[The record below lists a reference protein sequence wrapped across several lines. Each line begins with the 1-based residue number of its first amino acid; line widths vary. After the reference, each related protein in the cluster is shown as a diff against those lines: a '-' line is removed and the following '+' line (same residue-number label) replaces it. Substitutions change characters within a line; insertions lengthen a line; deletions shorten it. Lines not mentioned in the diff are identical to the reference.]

1 MDKELVYRYLKQY
14 KDIYSNTLYIENKE
28 QLMAL
33 KKVKRKAVSQNPK
46 VMLLYGAPKVGKTT
60 ALSQLEDCLIIDTE
74 GGANMVDGYIMEANN
89 REDLI
94 NILKEAKEG
103 HDYKYVAIDTI
114 DKVATWAEHTV
125 CQEESVSAVQDLA
138 FGKGFGL
145 VREKVL
151 NTVDALKSI
160 FPHVIIIGHRKW
172 ARAVVDSKAIVEPE
186 SLDLTGKLKNMLMAD
201 CDAIGYVYRDDEK
214 GDLMVSFKSNE
225 SLEAGSRSPHL
236 KGKEMKLNWKSIYKG
251 EK

>member
-1 MDKELVYRYLKQY
+1 
-14 KDIYSNTLYIENKE
+14 
-28 QLMAL
+28 MAL

-46 VMLLYGAPKVGKTT
+46 SLLLYGAPKVGKTT
-60 ALSQLEDCLIIDTE
+60 ALSQITDCLIIDTE
-74 GGANMVDGYIMEANN
+74 GGANMIDGYIETVKTREELIELLQEAQ
-89 REDLI
+89 
-94 NILKEAKEG
+94 KG

-114 DKVATWAEHTV
+114 DRIATWAEKSV
-125 CQEESVSAVQDLA
+125 CKEENVVGIADLP

-151 NTVDALKSI
+151 NTVSILKDI

-172 ARAVVDSKAIVEPE
+172 ARAIVDGKSIVEPE

-214 GDLMVSFKSNE
+214 DNLMVTFKVNDA
-225 SLEAGSRSPHL
+225 LEAGSRSPHL
-236 KGKEMKLNWKSIYKG
+236 RGKEMQLKWNLIYKG
-251 EK
+251 DK

>member
-1 MDKELVYRYLKQY
+1 
-14 KDIYSNTLYIENKE
+14 
-28 QLMAL
+28 MAL

-46 VMLLYGAPKVGKTT
+46 TMLLYGAPKVGKTT

-74 GGANMVDGYIMEANN
+74 GGANMIEGYVETVNS
-89 REDLI
+89 RQDLI
-94 NILKEAKEG
+94 KLLKEAKEG
-103 HDYKYVAIDTI
+103 HEFKYVALDTI
-114 DKVATWAEHTV
+114 DKIAVWAEKAV
-125 CQEESVSAVQDLA
+125 CEEESVSAVQDLA
-138 FGKGFGL
+138 FGKGFAM

-151 NTVDALKSI
+151 NTVNILKEI

-214 GDLMVSFKSNE
+214 EKLMVSFQANE
-225 SLEAGSRSPHL
+225 ALEAGSRSPHL
-236 KGKEMKLNWKSIYKG
+236 RGKEIELTWNNIYKK
-251 EK
+251 ESK

>member
-1 MDKELVYRYLKQY
+1 
-14 KDIYSNTLYIENKE
+14 
-28 QLMAL
+28 MAL

-46 VMLLYGAPKVGKTT
+46 TMLLYGAPKVGKTT
-60 ALSQLEDCLIIDTE
+60 ALSQLDDCLIIDTE
-74 GGANMVDGYIMEANN
+74 GGANMIEGYVHSVDSRKE
-89 REDLI
+89 LI
-94 NILKEAKEG
+94 QLLKQAQEG
-103 HDYKYVAIDTI
+103 HEYKYVAIDTI
-114 DKVATWAEHTV
+114 DKIATWAAQAV
-125 CQEESVSAVQDLA
+125 CEEESVSAVQDLA

-151 NTVDALKSI
+151 NTVAILKKI

-201 CDAIGYVYRDDEK
+201 CDAIGYVYRDEEK
-214 GDLMVSFKSNE
+214 GNLMVSFKANE

-236 KGKEMKLNWKSIYKG
+236 KGKELELKWNLIYKG
-251 EK
+251 DK

>member
-1 MDKELVYRYLKQY
+1 IGGFTEARTSLKPFRRGQ
-14 KDIYSNTLYIENKE
+14 INKE
-28 QLMAL
+28 NIMAL

-74 GGANMVDGYIMEANN
+74 GGANMIDGYVMEANS

-94 NILKEAKEG
+94 NILKEAKDG

-114 DKVATWAEHTV
+114 DKIATWAEHTV

-151 NTVDALKSI
+151 NTVDALKTI

-186 SLDLTGKLKNMLMAD
+186 SLDLTGK
-201 CDAIGYVYRDDEK
+201 
-214 GDLMVSFKSNE
+214 
-225 SLEAGSRSPHL
+225 
-236 KGKEMKLNWKSIYKG
+236 
-251 EK
+251 

>member
-1 MDKELVYRYLKQY
+1 
-14 KDIYSNTLYIENKE
+14 
-28 QLMAL
+28 MAL
-33 KKVKRKAVSQNPK
+33 KKVKRKAISQDPK

-74 GGANMVDGYIMEANN
+74 QGANMVEGYIQEVNSRKELFEILEEAQ
-89 REDLI
+89 
-94 NILKEAKEG
+94 KG

-114 DKVATWAEHTV
+114 DKIAIWAEKAI
-125 CQEESVSAVQDLA
+125 CESEQVSAIQDLA
-138 FGKGFGL
+138 FGKGFAM

-151 NTVDALKSI
+151 NTIKAMKQI

-201 CDAIGYVYRDDEK
+201 CDAIGYVYRDDDSSK
-214 GDLMVSFKSNE
+214 LMVSFQANE
-225 SLEAGSRSPHL
+225 ALEAGSRSPHL
-236 KGKEMKLNWKSIYKG
+236 RGKNIELNWKLIYK
-251 EK
+251 EKK